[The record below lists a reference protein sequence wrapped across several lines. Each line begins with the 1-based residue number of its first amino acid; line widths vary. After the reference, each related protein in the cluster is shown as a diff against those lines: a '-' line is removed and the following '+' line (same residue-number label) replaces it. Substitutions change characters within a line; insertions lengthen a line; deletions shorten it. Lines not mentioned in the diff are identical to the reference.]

1 MSAITPCP
9 STLFTSTSQKKK
21 HKFTT
26 NMTFLENKMSWM
38 IFHPSKLLTYLLYR
52 FLEPPEN
59 QLAETTNIPKKGGM
73 FFFSTHVKFQGS
85 RYWKNK
91 MTTSRVI
98 PNFVSSIPCEFS
110 NRSCKDRQV
119 LNKKNF
125 DSFSASQSKY
135 LVWWHQDI
143 MPWFFEVINFC
154 PTSLHVRPGYPG
166 DNPAAPKASQWCWKL
181 SVLGS

>member
-85 RYWKNK
+85 NSNITSFPQVRGEHLENIKTLKTFYLIKFTHRYRTKQIRS
-91 MTTSRVI
+91 TFSR
-98 PNFVSSIPCEFS
+98 PAARHRTRGSSPSISQPQFGVCEF
-110 NRSCKDRQV
+110 RVFSC
-119 LNKKNF
+119 
-125 DSFSASQSKY
+125 
-135 LVWWHQDI
+135 
-143 MPWFFEVINFC
+143 
-154 PTSLHVRPGYPG
+154 
-166 DNPAAPKASQWCWKL
+166 
-181 SVLGS
+181 VLGSKVAILGMVIPPLIGILIMGLLG